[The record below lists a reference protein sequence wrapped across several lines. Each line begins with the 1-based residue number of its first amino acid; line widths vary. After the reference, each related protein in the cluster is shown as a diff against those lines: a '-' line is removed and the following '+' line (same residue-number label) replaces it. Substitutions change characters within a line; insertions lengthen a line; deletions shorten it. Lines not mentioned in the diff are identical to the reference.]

1 MKKYLYI
8 LLLMTG
14 CAGEGKYTEPVED
27 FLSEDEET
35 IELIHHLDSVM
46 LNSAKELKNID
57 ETIVAVENTAK
68 REKKIKKELQT
79 TKKELKKAKKELK
92 KVKKELVSLQKIAG
106 KRGFVKKIL
115 KIPVDSVE
123 VSKVENKI

>member
-1 MKKYLYI
+1 MKRYLYI
-8 LLLMTG
+8 LLLITG
-14 CAGEGKYTEPVED
+14 CAGEGKYSEPIED

-35 IELIHHLDSVM
+35 LELIHHLDSVM
-46 LNSAKELKNID
+46 INSAIELQHID

-68 REKKIKKELQT
+68 REKKIKKELKKTQKELKIV
-79 TKKELKKAKKELK
+79 KKELKV
-92 KVKKELVSLQKIAG
+92 VKKELVSLQKIAG
-106 KRGFVKKIL
+106 KRSLVKKIL